1 MWRPLFIFGLFLLLF
16 PAVAALFTGL
26 REGFATLAVW
36 QWALVLLLPGLVWLW
51 YRHGSRLG
59 CRDRCSPL
67 R

>member
-16 PAVAALFTGL
+16 PSVAALFTGL
-26 REGFATLAVW
+26 REGFATLSVW

-51 YRHGSRLG
+51 YRHFSRLG
-59 CRDRCSPL
+59 CRDGCRSL